1 MRTAHHIA
9 RTSITDRSRITV
21 ILAIALTGLLLSG
34 CVSITT
40 GGDGSDGAE
49 DEYQKHAFQV
59 GENPTVDITGFNGSI
74 EIVIGDDGIVDVE
87 AKLTIPNRVSYSAAL
102 DGNTVTVI
110 AKKTGSG
117 ITFGRSPRAEIK
129 VIVPKHS
136 TIKARTSNGAVDVT
150 GVNGPG
156 DLETSNGRITVSGV
170 EGRFEVDTSN
180 GTITMSDVD
189 GQFRAHTTNGN
200 INFSGFLAGGS
211 DNSFT
216 TSNGSIE
223 VTFKGEPDVEID
235 ARTSNGTAKSD
246 RPILATT
253 TEKTRLVG
261 KYGTGSATLE
271 LRTSNGSIIIR

>member
-21 ILAIALTGLLLSG
+21 ISAIALAGLLLSG

-49 DEYQKHAFQV
+49 DEYQKHTFQV
-59 GENPTVDITGFNGSI
+59 SENPTVDITVFNGSI
-74 EIVIGDDGIVDVE
+74 EIVVGDDGVVDVE
-87 AKLTIPNRVSYSAAL
+87 AKLTIPGRVSYSAAV
-102 DGNTVTVI
+102 DGNTIVVI
-110 AKKTGSG
+110 AKKTGTG

-156 DLETSNGRITVSGV
+156 DLETSNDRITVSGV
-170 EGRFEVDTSN
+170 VGRYNVDTTN
-180 GTITMSDVD
+180 GPIVMSDVE
-189 GQFRAHTTNGN
+189 GQFRAHTSNGE
-200 INFSGFLAGGS
+200 IDFSGSLTDGG

-216 TSNGSIE
+216 TSNGGID
-223 VTFKGEPDVEID
+223 VTFTDEPDVAID